1 MNAAPAEFIRDDF
14 AERLIQRIT
23 DYSLPPSLIEVEITE
38 HVFLDRGADFVGRAL
53 KLLHETGVRIA
64 LDDFGTGHYSLS
76 HLRDYPVDVV
86 KIDRSFVEKMTID
99 Q

>member
-14 AERLIQRIT
+14 AERLIQRVT

-64 LDDFGTGHYSLS
+64 LDDFGTGPSGLS
-76 HLRDYPVDVV
+76 GRRRQ
-86 KIDRSFVEKMTID
+86 DRPFVRRKND
-99 Q
+99 H